1 MKAKSVGPVLHFSDY
16 LFLIDLRRLRGGV
29 SSVLGRIPKETPG
42 IYAWYRTI
50 NLPDPV
56 AASEDSF
63 SRAIVDVTL
72 APHSAERQARL
83 PPAHQVVLRPFQ
95 TVSQRKRSALKSYC
109 ASPKFRQMFSQVM
122 DLSFLFQQ
130 PVYVGKAADLS
141 VRIAQHLAPKSALR
155 LRLAE
160 ARMDIDTARLLIY
173 TIDPDVY
180 EELPSLTIA
189 DVVDADDETDAESD
203 LLPVELV
210 MEEFLSRLFLPSFS
224 MRYG

>member
-1 MKAKSVGPVLHFSDY
+1 MGPVTTFSDD

-56 AASEDSF
+56 VTSEDAF
-63 SRAIVDVTL
+63 SRAIVDVAL

-95 TVSQRKRSALKSYC
+95 TVSQRKQLALKSYC
-109 ASPKFRQMFSQVM
+109 ASPKFRRMFSQIM

-130 PVYVGKAADLS
+130 PVYVGKAVDLS

-155 LRLAE
+155 ARLAE
-160 ARMDIDTARLLIY
+160 ARMDIDMARLLIFI
-173 TIDPDVY
+173 IDPEVY
-180 EELPSLTIA
+180 EGLAPLTIA
-189 DVVDADDETDAESD
+189 DVVDADDETDADSD
-203 LLPVELV
+203 TLPVELV

-224 MRYG
+224 IRYG